1 MNSTL
6 QRGFES
12 LTGRTAQHVVE
23 MAGGASSRRYYRV
36 ADDESRFVVM
46 QLVDEPVRSAEGTS
60 QVPANTF
67 LEMAK
72 LLEDGGVDV
81 PTIHRH
87 DAEARQLWLEDLG
100 DVTLLKAMQSG
111 GERVAWYRRA
121 IDALTKFQR
130 ATASAPGGATCRKRR
145 FGPDQIIWELEHY
158 VEWRVEHQLQRVPSE
173 TWQSA
178 IRSEFARL
186 ADSLLALPQR
196 ISHRDFQ
203 STNLMVTGDRL
214 VLIDFQDAWVAP
226 DVYDLVALLRDSYVA
241 LRTEELSE
249 LLAYYAI
256 GHASEPPFED
266 ARFRRGFAL
275 QTVQRKLKD
284 AGRFVFFDH
293 HGNSSYL
300 GFVEPTLAYVREAL
314 ATLPELDTLTQLL
327 ADVDPEF
334 QCKR

>member
-12 LTGRTAQHVVE
+12 LTGRTAQHIVE

-36 ADDESRFVVM
+36 ADGQSRFVVM
-46 QLVDEPVRSAEGTS
+46 QLADEPVRAAEGTA
-60 QVPANTF
+60 QVPAGTF
-67 LEMAK
+67 MEMAT

-81 PTIHRH
+81 PKIHRH

-100 DVTLLKAMQSG
+100 DITLLKALQSG
-111 GERVAWYRRA
+111 GDRVVWYRRA
-121 IDALTKFQR
+121 IDALTTFQV
-130 ATASAPGGATCRKRR
+130 ATRSAASSATCRKRR
-145 FGPDQIIWELEHY
+145 FGRDQIIWELEHY
-158 VEWRVEHQLQRVPSE
+158 VEWRIEHQLKRVPSE
-173 TWQSA
+173 AWRTA
-178 IRSEFARL
+178 IRSEFDSL
-186 ADSLLALPQR
+186 ADALLSLPQR

-203 STNLMVTGDRL
+203 STNLMVTDDRL

-241 LRTEELSE
+241 LDTDELSE
-249 LLAYYAI
+249 LLAYYAQ
-256 GHASEPPFED
+256 GHESQAQFDE
-266 ARFRRGFAL
+266 AQFRRGFAL
-275 QTVQRKLKD
+275 QTAQRKLKD

-293 HGNSSYL
+293 NGNSSYL
-300 GFVEPTLAYVREAL
+300 EFVEPTLAYVHEAL
-314 ATLPELDTLTQLL
+314 TTLPELDRLTQLL